1 MQFLANENI
10 PSKSIS
16 ILRNAGYDVIAIGEE
31 SPGISDRDILNRA
44 QIEHRIILTFD
55 RDYGELI
62 YKRRLMIPAGVVY
75 FRFIPISPEETGSY
89 FVDQLKTPELKW
101 EGKFTIIERGRI
113 RQRPLP
119 QRLTNNLAS

>member
-62 YKRRLMIPAGVVY
+62 YKRWKPSSSGWPTRSMRTDMQKMQP
-75 FRFIPISPEETGSY
+75 
-89 FVDQLKTPELKW
+89 KW
-101 EGKFTIIERGRI
+101 WTR
-113 RQRPLP
+113 
-119 QRLTNNLAS
+119 

>member
-62 YKRRLMIPAGVVY
+62 YKKRLMIPAGVV
-75 FRFIPISPEETGSY
+75 
-89 FVDQLKTPELKW
+89 
-101 EGKFTIIERGRI
+101 
-113 RQRPLP
+113 
-119 QRLTNNLAS
+119 